1 MIDQHSI
8 IRIIERVQDKQ
19 SRNKEE
25 MKEEEIRYSVK
36 SESEKKRRERLYFF
50 FYFVPQQ
57 ECPGSGSSPPLLPL
71 SFSRASSITW
81 DTSSMFEEKNRAMS
95 FPSLQHSHPLCEGA
109 GRVVHLVCFL
119 FTPFSDLFSHS
130 RNVNFK
136 GHYKHYS
143 KAVYHFIDMIK
154 KVCTSLQCHWHST
167 TLMTSPMLFVEASI
181 MIYAL
186 PVAI

>member
-1 MIDQHSI
+1 MVDHHRIN
-8 IRIIERVQDKQ
+8 RIIERVQGKER
-19 SRNKEE
+19 RNKEE
-25 MKEEEIRYSVK
+25 TKEEKIRNSVK

-119 FTPFSDLFSHS
+119 FAPFSDLFSHS

-154 KVCTSLQCHWHST
+154 KVCTSPQCHWHST
-167 TLMTSPMLFVEASI
+167 TSTTSPMLFVEASI